1 MCRGDIK
8 IQYDVGAVVSVL
20 IFGWG
25 LFEATLFLR
34 VIICNIRKELVGFCV
49 RLMCT
54 FNTVIRNIIYI
65 IIVFRIVS
73 FWNVHKGWK
82 SLIRHQRIA
91 KALIK
96 AHWAMCCACVCVC
109 RCHSTASFIHVF
121 VLNLFSCVRYFAQKN
136 RKEQKQCKQSWG
148 EWKKRKSVWVTHDR
162 RHNLVSHFC
171 MFLMWCCTSIKI

>member
-96 AHWAMCCACVCVC
+96 AHWAMCCACVCAVATALHLVFTFLFWIYFHVC
-109 RCHSTASFIHVF
+109 DI
-121 VLNLFSCVRYFAQKN
+121 LPKKIEKN
-136 RKEQKQCKQSWG
+136 
-148 EWKKRKSVWVTHDR
+148 KSNANRVGVNER
-162 RHNLVSHFC
+162 RGRVCELH
-171 MFLMWCCTSIKI
+171 MTEDII